1 MQLNPLDYII
11 IAVLLLSL
19 VVGYRQGMVGAVSG
33 VLGFIVGLAL
43 AAIFY
48 HALAGWVDQYFGV
61 SATLAEW
68 FRTEFPL
75 AALAPDSSLLN
86 LDKLDTVYND
96 AAGFLAGNLLLI
108 LSFLL
113 ILWTGSKAVQFFSRG
128 MNSLLDGTIFSGVNR
143 GLGAAVVMV
152 KNLLIM
158 AVVIGLIMPSLE
170 LGSKMGLSMVSALNG
185 YVAKSLLAEW
195 LLQWFELFKGLIT

>member
-1 MQLNPLDYII
+1 MQLNPVDYII

-19 VVGYRQGMVGAVSG
+19 VAGYRQGMVGAVSG

-48 HALAGWVDQYFGV
+48 HALAEWADQYWGI
-61 SATLAEW
+61 SAILADW
-68 FRTEFPL
+68 IRIKFPL
-75 AALAPDSSLLN
+75 AALAPDNSLLN
-86 LDKLDTVYND
+86 LDQLDTIYND
-96 AAGFLAGNLLLI
+96 AASYLAGNLLLI

-113 ILWTGSKAVQFFSRG
+113 ILFIGSKAVQFFSRG
-128 MNSLLDGTIFSGVNR
+128 INSLLDGTIFSGVNR

-158 AVVIGLIMPSLE
+158 AVVLGLIMPSLD
-170 LGSKMGLSMVSALNG
+170 LGSQMGLSSASAMNG
-185 YVAKSLLAEW
+185 YVSGSLLVEW
-195 LLQWFELFKGLIT
+195 LLQWFEFFKGLVT